1 MLLAIQCFW
10 AVAWKK
16 FLQKWFIH
24 RQLWDGAH
32 IGTLSYEP
40 SLGNGFL
47 SKLAFLPVPMEFW
60 ALQKDLHKLTHPK
73 LIFLTWNWP
82 FLLLFWYVAHIRQ
95 LQKTTSSLRHS
106 NSEGW
111 LSRQLPSSSLWM
123 VELFSGTS
131 QAQKFSIMLANLIN
145 FNIQV
150 LLGIQTSHLCFQAFA
165 KVLNR
170 SSVLSSIHLEK
181 STADAMHKH
190 YMQEIKTPKGDLASP
205 WSNLQ
210 RLVLMQWWYQRCI

>member
-1 MLLAIQCFW
+1 MFLSCGLEEIFAKVVHSQATVGWSSHWNFVLW
-10 AVAWKK
+10 AFAWQWLSEQTCLSAGSHGILSTPERSSQAHPSK
-16 FLQKWFIH
+16 
-24 RQLWDGAH
+24 AH
-32 IGTLSYEP
+32 ISY
-40 SLGNGFL
+40 L
-47 SKLAFLPVPMEFW
+47 
-60 ALQKDLHKLTHPK
+60 KLT
-73 LIFLTWNWP
+73 I
-82 FLLLFWYVAHIRQ
+82 LLLFWYVAHIRQ